1 MRENKVALLISEKID
16 FKLKIFMGNKEGQ
29 HIMIKRSMH
38 YKDKF
43 IRPTL
48 EHLNI

>member
-1 MRENKVALLISEKID
+1 MALVISEKID

-29 HIMIKRSMH
+29 YIMIKRSIH

-43 IRPTL
+43 ICPTL
-48 EHLNI
+48 EHINI